1 MKNNLFDHQKE
12 ALKNLKTGSVLSGGV
27 GSGKSLTGLA
37 YYFENECGGKLETE
51 EEDFKN
57 MTTPK
62 DLYIITT
69 ARKRDTL
76 EWDKECANFMLRK
89 KDRKNSLSNVLLV
102 IDSWNNIKKYID
114 VENAFF
120 IFDEQRVIGSGSWV
134 KSFLKITKKN
144 SWILLTA
151 TPGDTWLDYI
161 PVFIANGYYKNRTE
175 FMRRHVIYSRFSKFP
190 RVDKYIEMKHL
201 EKLKQ
206 NILVPMSYDKKT
218 RSQFFIVNCEYNKNL
233 YSLAMRD
240 RWDPYNNVPIRDA
253 GRLCYILRKIV
264 NSDNSRLEELD
275 KIIEKH
281 KKVIIFYNFNY
292 ELEILRRL
300 KERYNS
306 FDVKEYNGHK
316 HEPLPNGKTW
326 AYLVQYTSGAEGWNC
341 VETNTIVFYS
351 QNYSYKIMVQ
361 AAGRI
366 DRINTK
372 YIDLYYYHLRS
383 YSNIDLA
390 ISRALKEKRNFNE
403 KQFVKK

>member
-27 GSGKSLTGLA
+27 GSGTSLTGLA

-76 EWDKECANFMLRK
+76 EWDIECANFMLRK

-233 YSLAMRD
+233 YSLAMR
-240 RWDPYNNVPIRDA
+240 
-253 GRLCYILRKIV
+253 GRAHV
-264 NSDNSRLEELD
+264 
-275 KIIEKH
+275 
-281 KKVIIFYNFNY
+281 
-292 ELEILRRL
+292 
-300 KERYNS
+300 
-306 FDVKEYNGHK
+306 
-316 HEPLPNGKTW
+316 
-326 AYLVQYTSGAEGWNC
+326 
-341 VETNTIVFYS
+341 
-351 QNYSYKIMVQ
+351 
-361 AAGRI
+361 
-366 DRINTK
+366 
-372 YIDLYYYHLRS
+372 
-383 YSNIDLA
+383 
-390 ISRALKEKRNFNE
+390 
-403 KQFVKK
+403 